1 MAAERLSAEKQE
13 IFEQLPIPKAVATM
27 AIPTIISQVVTMIYN
42 LADTFF
48 IGQMQDPYMVAA
60 ISLVGPRFHLI
71 TAIANLF
78 GMGGNSLISRKLGAG
93 DHRECRWVS
102 GFAIYGSMMVGIV
115 FSLASLLFME
125 PLLVFL
131 GASENTIGHAAHYM
145 TWTVVVGSIPTLL
158 GLVLSHLLRSE
169 GHAKKAS
176 FGLMMGG
183 ILNLVLDPIFIFA
196 LDLGVTGAALAT
208 MLSNAASCG
217 YFLWMFYHL
226 RHESVMS
233 FQPKYFRLRYTGE
246 VFSAGLAAFLN
257 ATMASAANMVI
268 VRLSANYSD
277 IAVAAYGIVKK
288 LDQFPLKAS
297 LGLCQGITPIIGYN
311 FGAKNY
317 RRMNDTLNFAWKLS
331 LLFCCSFVILFEIF
345 ADPILFWFI
354 PEAETSA
361 LGARL
366 LRIACLAVPLHA
378 INILLSYAIQAM
390 GLGKKS
396 GRLTF
401 VRHGLLN
408 IPLMFILD
416 HFFGLFGMIC
426 ARPLAELMILPFF
439 ALTYRKAL
447 GRIPKEQPL
456 SP

>member
-1 MAAERLSAEKQE
+1 MAAVTLSREKQD
-13 IFEQLPIPKAVATM
+13 IFENRPVPRAVATM
-27 AIPTIISQVVTMIYN
+27 AIPTILSQIVTMIYN

-48 IGQMQDPYMVAA
+48 IGQMQNPYMVAA
-60 ISLVGPRFHLI
+60 ISVVGPWFHLI
-71 TAIANLF
+71 TALGNLL
-78 GMGGNSLISRKLGAG
+78 GVGGNSLISRMLGAG
-93 DHRECRWVS
+93 RHGECKWIS
-102 GFAIYGSMMVGIV
+102 AFSIYGSLLVGSV
-115 FSLASLLFME
+115 FSLVTLLFMT
-125 PLLVFL
+125 PLLTFL
-131 GASENTIGHAAHYM
+131 GASGDTIGHARSY
-145 TWTVVVGSIPTLL
+145 TLWVIVLGTIPTLL
-158 GLVLSHLLRSE
+158 GLVLAHLLRSE
-169 GHAKKAS
+169 GHAKKSS
-176 FGLMMGG
+176 FGMMFGG
-183 ILNLVLDPIFIFA
+183 VLNMALDPIFIFA
-196 LDLGVTGAALAT
+196 LDMGVAGAALAT
-208 MLSNAASCG
+208 MLSNVASCA
-217 YFLWMFYHL
+217 YFLLIFHRL

>member
-1 MAAERLSAEKQE
+1 MAAVTLSREKQD
-13 IFEQLPIPKAVATM
+13 IFENMPIPHAVATM
-27 AIPTIISQVVTMIYN
+27 AIPTILSQIVTMIYN

-60 ISLVGPRFHLI
+60 MSVVGPWFHML
-71 TAIANLF
+71 TAFGNLL
-78 GMGGNSLISRKLGAG
+78 GVGGNSLISRMLGAG
-93 DHRECRWVS
+93 RHEECKWIS
-102 GFAIYGSMMVGIV
+102 AFSIYGSAAVGAGFSALTLV
-115 FSLASLLFME
+115 FMTPILE
-125 PLLVFL
+125 FL
-131 GASENTIGHAAHYM
+131 GASPDTMAYARSYTLWVIVLG
-145 TWTVVVGSIPTLL
+145 TVPTLL
-158 GLVLSHLLRSE
+158 SLVLAHLLRSE
-169 GHAKKAS
+169 GHAKKSS
-176 FGLMMGG
+176 FGMMFGG
-183 ILNLVLDPIFIFA
+183 ILNMVLDPIFIFA

-208 MLSNAASCG
+208 MLSNAASCA
-217 YFLWMFYHL
+217 YFLLTFHRL

-233 FQPKYFRLRYTGE
+233 FQPKYFRLRYMGE
-246 VFSAGLAAFLN
+246 VFSAGLASFLT
-257 ATMASAANMVI
+257 ATLASAANMVI

-297 LGLCQGITPIIGYN
+297 LGLCQGIMPIIGYN

-317 RRMNDTLNFAWKLS
+317 RRMNDTLSFAWKLS
-331 LLFCCSFVILFEIF
+331 LLFCGSFVILFEIF

-361 LGARL
+361 LGAQL

-378 INILLSYAIQAM
+378 INILFSYAIQAM

-396 GRLTF
+396 SRLTF
-401 VRHGLLN
+401 IRHGLLN
-408 IPLMFILD
+408 IPLMFLLD
-416 HFFGLFGMIC
+416 RLFGLFGMIC
-426 ARPLAELMILPFF
+426 ARPLAELLILPFF

-447 GRIPKEQPL
+447 RKIPGTHTT